1 MPGWTRRDVLGVALA
16 LLVSGWVTMV
26 ALATP
31 VPASDLP
38 TYLALAR
45 EGVWDVDLWT
55 DLAGSSFV
63 NATLGYQRL
72 CWGLFLLGGWPLL
85 VAVNGLAVGATL
97 GGAAWLGWRR
107 GEGMGAAAAAVV
119 ASALVLQNH
128 AARPQTL
135 AFGLAVI
142 GVGLLVAEARSRWG
156 VWAWAVLLC
165 VWANL
170 HGSFVIGLGLAGCAA
185 LRPGR
190 WPVLVAAVLGA
201 LCTPWGPELFVY
213 VWENSSRPASR
224 GLAEWGRPGLDP
236 IGLRL
241 WPVLIGAAYWGW
253 RARPPVWEALP
264 LLGLGLLACTGVRH
278 AAWVGVVGGPLVAG
292 WLARRPSAEAP
303 FHWRIGLGGAAA
315 LTLAGLVRFLPWV
328 AGPPVPERSSD
339 AWLEGQAPIEA
350 FDLLAGELEPT
361 RVCVPFGQGGLLR
374 WRLGDGW
381 TVPADVRVW
390 LPDDEAWAAY
400 LETRGTAGSCALLI
414 DRAREAGLEQQT
426 LSWREVY
433 RDDRWTVRVPWDHPK
448 RVLRVVPD

>member
-1 MPGWTRRDVLGVALA
+1 MTGWTRSDVLGVALA
-16 LLVSGWVTMV
+16 LLVGGWVTMV

-55 DLAGSSFV
+55 DLAGSPFV

-85 VAVNGLAVGATL
+85 VTVNGLGVGVAL

-107 GEGMGAAAAAVV
+107 GAGRGAAAAAFL
-119 ASALVLQNH
+119 ASVLVLQNH

-135 AFGLAVI
+135 AFALAVI
-142 GVGLLVAEARSRWG
+142 GVGLLVGDSGARWRG
-156 VWAWAVLLC
+156 LAWAVLLC

-185 LRPGR
+185 LRPGQR
-190 WPVLVAAVLGA
+190 HVLVAAVLGS

-213 VWENSSRPASR
+213 VWENSRRPASR
-224 GLAEWGRPGLDP
+224 GLAEWGRPGLDA

-241 WPVLIGAAYWGW
+241 WPVLVWSAYRGW
-253 RARPPVWEALP
+253 RARPPLWEALP
-264 LLGLGLLACTGVRH
+264 LLGLALLACTGVRH

-292 WLARRPSAEAP
+292 WLAPRASEVAPPS
-303 FHWRIGLGGAAA
+303 WRLGLGCAGA
-315 LTLAGLVRFLPWV
+315 LTLAGLIRFLPWV
-328 AGPPVPERSSD
+328 AGAPVPDRSSD

-350 FDLLAGELEPT
+350 FDALAGEVEPT

-374 WRLGDGW
+374 WRLGEGW

-390 LPDDEAWAAY
+390 LPDDAGWEAY
-400 LETRGTAGSCALLI
+400 LETRGTAGSCPLLI
-414 DRAREAGLEQQT
+414 DRSRAAGLEEQT
-426 LSWREVY
+426 LRWREVY
-433 RDDRWTVRVPWDHPK
+433 RDDRWTVRVPWDHP
-448 RVLRVVPD
+448 RRILRSAPD